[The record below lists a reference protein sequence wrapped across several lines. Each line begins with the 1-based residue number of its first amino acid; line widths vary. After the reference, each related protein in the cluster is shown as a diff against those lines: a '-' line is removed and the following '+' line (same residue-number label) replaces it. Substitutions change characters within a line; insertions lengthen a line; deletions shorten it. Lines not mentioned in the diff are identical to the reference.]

1 MEDLIIRAIIA
12 ENPVPTAI
20 EGRIKWL
27 NQGQSPSD
35 IGEYPI
41 AGNHWRLAAK
51 TIINKIANQ
60 KSGIDRPRK
69 AKNEK
74 ALSVAVFFFAAEMI
88 PAGTAIRRAII
99 KDRENKRDLDRLKKS
114 FKKKN

>member
-1 MEDLIIRAIIA
+1 M
-12 ENPVPTAI
+12 
-20 EGRIKWL
+20 
-27 NQGQSPSD
+27 
-35 IGEYPI
+35 
-41 AGNHWRLAAK
+41 AAK

-74 ALSVAVFFFAAEMI
+74 ALSAVVFFFAAEII

-99 KDRENKRDLDRLKKS
+99 KDINASNMLEVIGSCILQIYEEKVEKVY
-114 FKKKN
+114 

>member
-1 MEDLIIRAIIA
+1 M
-12 ENPVPTAI
+12 
-20 EGRIKWL
+20 
-27 NQGQSPSD
+27 
-35 IGEYPI
+35 
-41 AGNHWRLAAK
+41 AAK

-74 ALSVAVFFFAAEMI
+74 ALSAVVFFFAAEII

-99 KDRENKRDLDRLKKS
+99 KDINARESVLGRDSASIRVTG
-114 FKKKN
+114 